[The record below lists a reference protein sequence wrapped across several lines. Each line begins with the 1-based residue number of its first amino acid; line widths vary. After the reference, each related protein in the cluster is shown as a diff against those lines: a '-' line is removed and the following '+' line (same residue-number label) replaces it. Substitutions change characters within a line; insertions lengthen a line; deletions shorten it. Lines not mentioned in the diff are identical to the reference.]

1 MPSDVAISVK
11 AALNNFVSQ
20 KTADGEIAIDVLRSI
35 RDEAALLM
43 ERQTIWDTF
52 DIDPLKFF
60 DGDDALRKQVE
71 RIKVSLKIYGGIE
84 IPNVPV
90 CFTRHKGR

>member
-60 DGDDALRKQVE
+60 DGDDDLRKQVE

-84 IPNVPV
+84 IPNVP
-90 CFTRHKGR
+90 FHKAQG

>member
-60 DGDDALRKQVE
+60 DGDDDLRKQVE

-84 IPNVPV
+84 IPNVPYV
-90 CFTRHKGR
+90 SQG